1 MRLFLIRHST
11 REVPEDFSDAEE
23 GDPEAELTDEGKAIA
38 ESLGEWMADN
48 DQVPQAMLVS
58 PTVRAQQT
66 AEILCDKI
74 EAAGF
79 ARPVMK
85 TDVGIG
91 PNMSIRQAVLG
102 LLKDDSA
109 EDVAI
114 VSHKGTIKNGLMQ
127 LGKNPDKPKPMAMG
141 EMRSLRIKRRNGNW
155 KEESSV
161 LPSDLG
167 HSESY

>member
-23 GDPEAELTDEGKAIA
+23 GDPEAELTDEGRAIA
-38 ESLGEWMADN
+38 ESLGEWMAEN
-48 DQVPQAMLVS
+48 DMVPQAMLVS

-66 AEILCDKI
+66 ADIIAGKM

-79 ARPVMK
+79 IKPTMK

-91 PNMSIRQAVLG
+91 PNMSIRSAVLS
-102 LLKDDSA
+102 LLKDESA

-114 VSHKGTIKNGLMQ
+114 VSHKGTIRNGLMQ
-127 LGKNPDKPKPMAMG
+127 LGNGDKPKPMAMG
-141 EMRSLRIKRRNGNW
+141 EMRELKIKRKNGKW
-155 KEESSV
+155 EEKSSI

-167 HSESY
+167 HAESY

>member
-38 ESLGEWMADN
+38 ESLGEWMAEN
-48 DQVPQAMLVS
+48 ELVPQAMLVS

-66 AEILCDKI
+66 ADLVADKL

-79 ARPVMK
+79 VRPTMK
-85 TDVGIG
+85 TDVSIG
-91 PNMSIRQAVLG
+91 PHMSIRGAVMG
-102 LLKDDSA
+102 LLKDESA

-114 VSHKGTIKNGLMQ
+114 VSHNDTIRNGLVQ
-127 LGKNPDKPKPMAMG
+127 LGKGDKPTPMAMG
-141 EMRSLRIKRRNGNW
+141 EMRELKIKRKSGKW
-155 KEESSV
+155 EEKSAI

-167 HSESY
+167 HAESY